1 MLIYVET
8 ESFKKN
14 LRRNYIKSRKNNR
27 RRKRYNVAM
36 ERIFYIKKMMYT
48 VKQWRMRYS
57 TQKKNG
63 ETTEQNEITKEE
75 LVEAI
80 KMPKTDKAALHDGI
94 TTDIVKRHG

>member
-1 MLIYVET
+1 
-8 ESFKKN
+8 
-14 LRRNYIKSRKNNR
+14 
-27 RRKRYNVAM
+27 
-36 ERIFYIKKMMYT
+36 MMYT

-80 KMPKTDKAALHDGI
+80 KMPKTDKAA
-94 TTDIVKRHG
+94 